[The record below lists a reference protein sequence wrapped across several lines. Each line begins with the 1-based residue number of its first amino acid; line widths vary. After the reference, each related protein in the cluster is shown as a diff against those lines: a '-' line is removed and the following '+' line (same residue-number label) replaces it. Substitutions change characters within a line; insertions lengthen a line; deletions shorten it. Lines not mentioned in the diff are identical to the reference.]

1 MQLKL
6 YGLSERSSA
15 LAQCAQDQYKTNNE
29 QQDHEATTKGLVVDP
44 VLSFEA
50 AVES

>member
-1 MQLKL
+1 M
-6 YGLSERSSA
+6 A
-15 LAQCAQDQYKTNNE
+15 LGQRAQNQYKTNNE

-44 VLSFEA
+44 VLSFET